1 MPRTVLDPRELP
13 SRVGQEL
20 GVSPWLEID
29 QARID
34 AFAHATGDLQ
44 WIHVDPERARTSS
57 PFKTT
62 IAHGYLTLSL
72 LPGLAGQTI
81 EWVNRRMGVNYGVNR
96 VRFPA
101 PVPVD
106 SRVRARFTL
115 AKCEP
120 FDGGVMTT
128 MDVSMERE
136 GQEKPVM
143 VAQLLARHY
152 F

>member
-1 MPRTVLDPRELP
+1 MSRTVLDPRELP

-34 AFAHATGDLQ
+34 AFAHSTGDLQ
-44 WIHVDPERARTSS
+44 WIHVDPEKARASS
-57 PFKTT
+57 PYKTT

-72 LPGLAGQTI
+72 IPGLAGQTL

-101 PVPVD
+101 PVPVG
-106 SRVRARFTL
+106 SRVRARFKL
-115 AKCEP
+115 AQCEA
-120 FDGGVMTT
+120 FEGGVQAT
-128 MDVSMERE
+128 MDVTMERE
-136 GQEKPVM
+136 GQDKPVM
-143 VAQLLARHY
+143 AAQLLSRHY